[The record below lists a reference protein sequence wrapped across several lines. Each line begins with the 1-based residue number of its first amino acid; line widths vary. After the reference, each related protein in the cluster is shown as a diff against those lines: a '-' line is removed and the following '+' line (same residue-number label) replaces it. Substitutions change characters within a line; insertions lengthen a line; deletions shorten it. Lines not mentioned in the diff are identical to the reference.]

1 MTVGLHAGR
10 VNWIFLNFQKGS
22 RHHERKIG
30 NSLWVF
36 DMARK
41 SLNSNRFSD
50 VFDFSSSSS
59 YMCCLPLDTSGRCGL
74 SYRYSTYRAKGQ
86 HWCESYGLNAN
97 LIQTILFVVYF
108 IGFLSVTRTHKHH
121 DVHINNITA
130 ELNEN
135 VECELIER
143 DIETMHTTRVED
155 GYNVSLLK
163 VSYIFIY
170 YLASR
175 KSVSVAIFC
184 TCSALVRLVAH
195 PWLIRYLV
203 SFSFVRF
210 AFNASGQY
218 HSDTISVLS
227 ISSFTDQFIGTM
239 NITNT
244 HTYIGWT
251 TQLHCFKLF
260 FVVVVRRLLT
270 PVRLTHTVHAWL
282 KVIPFD
288 VHENTNVYSKFAH
301 RHITR
306 AAQIASK

>member
-1 MTVGLHAGR
+1 MPAASIEFS
-10 VNWIFLNFQKGS
+10 WISKRGADTMRGKLEIVCEFLIW
-22 RHHERKIG
+22 HG
-30 NSLWVF
+30 NLWIPIDF
-36 DMARK
+36 RM
-41 SLNSNRFSD
+41 FSISPRRAHIC
-50 VFDFSSSSS
+50 VV
-59 YMCCLPLDTSGRCGL
+59 CHWVSGRCGL

-143 DIETMHTTRVED
+143 DIETMHTTREED

-210 AFNASGQY
+210 AFNAGGQY
-218 HSDTISVLS
+218 HSNTISVLS

-244 HTYIGWT
+244 HRMDNAIA
-251 TQLHCFKLF
+251 
-260 FVVVVRRLLT
+260 LL
-270 PVRLTHTVHAWL
+270 
-282 KVIPFD
+282 
-288 VHENTNVYSKFAH
+288 
-301 RHITR
+301 
-306 AAQIASK
+306 